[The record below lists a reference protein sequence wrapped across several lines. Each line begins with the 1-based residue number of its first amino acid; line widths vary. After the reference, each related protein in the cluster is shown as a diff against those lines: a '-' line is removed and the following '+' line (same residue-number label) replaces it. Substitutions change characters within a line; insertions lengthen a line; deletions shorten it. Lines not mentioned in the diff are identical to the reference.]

1 MGRGAGRVD
10 ASGQD
15 ARRRAEQLEKEIPYE
30 VGAGRD
36 KKRRECADAYLSC
49 ARGLLGGA
57 AGDASGGA
65 GGEEAALE
73 CLEKA
78 GAINGLWH
86 ACADACGQHAKARQ
100 RSGMHAE
107 ACAWFGHA
115 LSLAGR
121 AGDSGAQKAR
131 KRMQGLRDRCIE
143 CWEDLV
149 KEPVDD
155 MGGPYQTALRADP
168 SRAQTRLEMGHVL
181 AGRGDADR
189 AAECYEAACRADP
202 ESAEA
207 RLRAG
212 TALEE
217 AGQHARASG
226 RYAEAAKMDAGLSR
240 KAAMGSAQC
249 GRSLAAMGRHGDAAA
264 ALESAA
270 KLDPEYD
277 LECARAHERCA
288 AHARDAGGAGVQY
301 EAPPQGGGIDIGPDG
316 HYARASEWYEKAAGD
331 DVAGAAAGCAR
342 CGRALRERGRLEDA
356 ATALEAAAGLDP
368 SYALECAEAC
378 EECGA
383 AALRGECEGG
393 RDAAAEHYQRAA
405 MWYAGPAASTAAT
418 AAAGGAKGGATI
430 GDSRGCLRCGRALG
444 GMGMLGEA
452 AAWIEAAA
460 ELDRAHALECARA
473 HEDCGAAMWQGPESR
488 GRDDKAAGH
497 YARAVSWYRKIPRG
511 SDEAGEAAEGCAR
524 CGRTL
529 VDKGRLA
536 EGAAALESAAE
547 MDTSRALECAEAH
560 ERCAAE
566 ARSRRGG
573 DAGEA
578 ARHYAEAAGWYQ
590 RARGGGEQEK
600 AADGCARCGR
610 ALGEMGRF
618 GEAAEALAGAAA
630 LDPSRALEQARACMD
645 MAERAGAGEGGAG
658 RARILQNALEC
669 CGGTRGGEK
678 GPELCMAA
686 GDVLLGMGRHAEAA
700 AEYGRAYARD
710 ATLRQSCADG
720 IVKCADGLAGE
731 SGTDEAIACIQGA
744 REAGMIGPEEF
755 EDACARWGRGMFDEA
770 RYGEAAACF
779 RAGASASGVEGTGG
793 RAASWLGLAASLS
806 GDGRRAE
813 AVAAYREALAR
824 DAGLGGPGPAGRAA
838 RMQGGAGGSCA
849 ARLAIA
855 DALRADGRH
864 EESERWYAGARA
876 GGTGA
881 EKSGAYVGIARSLHA
896 RAMHAPAYDSLIMA
910 AAAGG
915 AAGEEDGA
923 GRLCADIG
931 AGLEREGLHGRAAG
945 CYELAVRWDAGMGR
959 ECAEGCLRA
968 GGALEKEGR
977 RGEAVRWYEAAGRID
992 PKSPA
997 ANFAIAD
1004 AVARDNNYNR
1014 AEWNYEEAGRRGGD
1028 RARAE
1033 TGAAICRARDLHE
1046 RARDEVDMPKKR
1058 QMYKEAEG
1066 AYSRAAELS
1075 PDDPEPHIGAGKA
1088 CLKQRDSVDNLRR
1101 AEGYF
1106 AGAIARGPSLV
1117 EPHLLAG
1124 KAVRKHAQGT
1134 GDLARYGDA
1143 LRYYDAA
1150 IERRPDRAIAAK
1162 YWRGVCML
1170 CGGDGDGGDA
1180 AAIEFLRGV
1189 LDGAEPSDSR
1199 ERHYCGKIC
1208 DILGRHDEAAGHYL
1222 ESLEGSG
1229 LYSAGFHARID
1240 RGRIRSGRARGDGAG
1255 GAEGGAGRGGEKG
1268 AAPDPQYVCDTN
1280 VVLSYLDHLARGT
1293 VFDAPMVPM
1302 FEKRLCFVPQVCY
1315 NEAYGKVAGSEE
1327 RSRMLH
1333 DAVGSLCTVIKGR
1346 NRMDMRMQRAR
1357 EAFMSAWLYSSADTV
1372 REWCRHADAK
1382 AAKKS
1387 ARYAGGPPSG
1397 RDVLVLATAIDMHVN
1412 PARPACTSLVTWD
1425 ADFTAFGDHIRD
1437 ETGVVVARPED
1448 AGR

>member
-1 MGRGAGRVD
+1 MAPGGESEDPAGP
-10 ASGQD
+10 D
-15 ARRRAEQLEKEIPYE
+15 ARRRAGRLEEEIRYE

-57 AGDASGGA
+57 AEGTGGPGDEA
-65 GGEEAALE
+65 AALE

-78 GAINGLWH
+78 AAINGLWH

-107 ACAWFGHA
+107 ACVWFGHA
-115 LSLAGR
+115 LSMAGR
-121 AGDSGAQKAR
+121 AGDSNSQKAR
-131 KRMQGLRDRCIE
+131 KRMQALRDRCIE

-149 KEPVDD
+149 KDPVDD
-155 MGGPYQTALRADP
+155 MDGPYRTALRADP
-168 SRAQTRLEMGHVL
+168 SRAQTHIDMGYVL
-181 AGRGDADR
+181 AGRGHADG

-207 RLRAG
+207 RFRAG

-226 RYAEAAKMDAGLSR
+226 RYADAAAMDAGRSK
-240 KAAMGSAQC
+240 KAAMGCAQC
-249 GRSLAAMGRHGDAAA
+249 GRSLAAMGRHEDAAA
-264 ALESAA
+264 ALDSAA
-270 KLDPEYD
+270 KLDPEYG
-277 LECARAHERCA
+277 LECARAHEWCA
-288 AHARDAGGAGVQY
+288 AHARDAGGADVQY
-301 EAPPQGGGIDIGPDG
+301 EAPAQGGGIGIGPDG
-316 HYARASEWYEKAAGD
+316 HYARASTLYQKAAGHD
-331 DVAGAAAGCAR
+331 ADEAAAGCAR
-342 CGRALRERGRLEDA
+342 CGRALGERGRLEDA
-356 ATALEAAAGLDP
+356 AAALEAAAELDP
-368 SYALECAEAC
+368 AYALECAQAC

-383 AALRGECEGG
+383 ALLRAGGSEGG
-393 RDAAAEHYQRAA
+393 ADAAADHYQRAA
-405 MWYAGPAASTAAT
+405 RWYAGPAA
-418 AAAGGAKGGATI
+418 AAAAAVAAAGGGAKGGASI
-430 GDSRGCLRCGRALG
+430 GDARACLRCGRALAK
-444 GMGMLGEA
+444 MGRLGEA
-452 AAWIEAAA
+452 AECIEAAA

-473 HEDCGAAMWQGPESR
+473 HEDCGAAMWSGVH

-497 YARAVSWYRKIPRG
+497 YARAVSWYRKISGG
-511 SDEAGEAAEGCAR
+511 SGEAGEAARGCAR
-524 CGRTL
+524 CGRAL
-529 VDKGRLA
+529 AEKGRLA
-536 EGAAALESAAE
+536 EAADALGSAAALDSAHV
-547 MDTSRALECAEAH
+547 LECARTH
-560 ERCAAE
+560 ERCAGE

-578 ARHYAEAAGWYQ
+578 ARHYAEAAAWYRKA
-590 RARGGGEQEK
+590 RADSGRK
-600 AADGCARCGR
+600 DAAEGCARCGR
-610 ALGEMGRF
+610 ALGEMGRL
-618 GEAAEALAGAAA
+618 GEAAKALAGAAS

-645 MAERAGAGEGGAG
+645 MAEGAGAGEGNAS
-658 RARILQNALEC
+658 RAAILQNALEC
-669 CGGTRGGEK
+669 CGGAGGGEK

-686 GDVLLGMGRHAEAA
+686 GDVLLEMGRYAEAA
-700 AEYGRAYARD
+700 AEYGRAYAGD
-710 ATLRQSCADG
+710 AALRQRCADG
-720 IVKCADGLAGE
+720 IIKCADGLAGDP
-731 SGTDEAIACIQGA
+731 GTDEAIACIQGA
-744 REAGMIGPEEF
+744 REVGMIGPDEF
-755 EDACARWGRGMFDEA
+755 EDACARWGRDMFDGS
-770 RYGEAAACF
+770 RYKEAAACF
-779 RAGASASGVEGTGG
+779 RAGASAGGGEEGAGG

-806 GDGRRAE
+806 GDGRHAE
-813 AVAAYREALAR
+813 AVAAYGEAEAR
-824 DAGLGGPGPAGRAA
+824 AAGLGGPGPAGRAA
-838 RMQGGAGGSCA
+838 RMPGGAGGSCA
-849 ARLAIA
+849 MRLAIA
-855 DALRADGRH
+855 GALRAGGRH

-881 EKSGAYVGIARSLHA
+881 EKSSAYVGIARSLHA
-896 RAMHAPAYDSLIMA
+896 RAMHALAHDSLLMA

-915 AAGEEDGA
+915 AAGELGGA

-931 AGLEREGLHGRAAG
+931 AGLERGGLHGRAAG
-945 CYELAVRWDAGMGR
+945 CYEMAAGLDAGMGR

-977 RGEAVRWYEAAGRID
+977 RGEAVGWYEAASRID

-997 ANFAIAD
+997 AHFAIAD
-1004 AVARDNNYNR
+1004 AVARDDNYNR
-1014 AEWNYEEAGRRGGD
+1014 AEWNYEEAGRLGGD

-1046 RARDEVDMPKKR
+1046 CARDEVDMPKKR
-1058 QMYKEAEG
+1058 QMYREAEG

-1075 PDDPEPHIGAGKA
+1075 PGDPEPRIGAGKA
-1088 CLKQRDSVDNLRR
+1088 CLKQRDSVDNFRR
-1101 AEGYF
+1101 AEDHF
-1106 AGAIARGPSLV
+1106 AGAIAREPRLV

-1134 GDLARYGDA
+1134 GDRTRYGDA

-1150 IERRPDRAIAAK
+1150 IERRPGRAIVAK

-1170 CGGDGDGGDA
+1170 CGSGDDDA
-1180 AAIEFLRGV
+1180 AAMEFLRGV
-1189 LDGAEPSDSR
+1189 LDGAEPADSE

-1222 ESLEGSG
+1222 ESLEGSC
-1229 LYSAGFHARID
+1229 LYSAGFYARID
-1240 RGRIRSGRARGDGAG
+1240 RGRIRSGRAKGG
-1255 GAEGGAGRGGEKG
+1255 GASEAVGGAKRDGGKVG
-1268 AAPDPQYVCDTN
+1268 APDPQYVCDTN

-1293 VFDAPMVPM
+1293 VFDGPMVPI

-1357 EAFMSAWLYSSADTV
+1357 EAFMSAWLYSGAETV
-1372 REWCRHADAK
+1372 REWCQHADAK

-1425 ADFTAFGDHIRD
+1425 MDFTAFGDHIRD